1 MVIQRIQTLYLFLAF
16 IALVV
21 AMFMPVGVF
30 IGYGNTDFYEFYPL
44 YVVLNGVKD
53 YAVAGLFSILG
64 LSAIIALGT
73 IFCYKDLLL
82 QIRLSI
88 FNIVMMIGYY
98 GAFGAM
104 WWIIGGDLDASF
116 KMNWAL
122 GLPIVSLILTVLAIR
137 GMGHDRKLLRDAN
150 SMRLRD

>member
-1 MVIQRIQTLYLFLAF
+1 
-16 IALVV
+16 
-21 AMFMPVGVF
+21 
-30 IGYGNTDFYEFYPL
+30 
-44 YVVLNGVKD
+44 
-53 YAVAGLFSILG
+53 
-64 LSAIIALGT
+64 
-73 IFCYKDLLL
+73 
-82 QIRLSI
+82 
-88 FNIVMMIGYY
+88 MMIGYY

-104 WWIIGGDLDASF
+104 WWIVGGDLDASF